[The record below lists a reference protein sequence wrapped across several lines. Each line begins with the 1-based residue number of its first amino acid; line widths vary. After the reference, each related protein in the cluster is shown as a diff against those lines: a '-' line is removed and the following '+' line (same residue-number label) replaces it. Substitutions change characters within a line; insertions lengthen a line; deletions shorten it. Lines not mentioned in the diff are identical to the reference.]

1 MLEVSGL
8 CGVATANHSSFL
20 GTNTDSVLLNLSM
33 PGTSAVLSFNKSRT
47 TPDVT
52 SGVNATLKA
61 LLTTPSAASWE
72 CTESNSSRSLL
83 EPSSVAAL
91 AIGTTHFLNAIIQ
104 HDATRL
110 SRVAVIRLGSY
121 NFLDGALPFADWP

>member
-1 MLEVSGL
+1 
-8 CGVATANHSSFL
+8 
-20 GTNTDSVLLNLSM
+20 
-33 PGTSAVLSFNKSRT
+33 
-47 TPDVT
+47 
-52 SGVNATLKA
+52 
-61 LLTTPSAASWE
+61 
-72 CTESNSSRSLL
+72 
-83 EPSSVAAL
+83 VAAL